1 MKKTIFAAAAAC
13 ALFAVPA
20 MAQAQVYGNIGYA
33 NVDVKDADVKLGL
46 IQGRLGYDINPNFA
60 VEGELGF
67 GAKDDSIAGVDVEMK
82 YQAGVYLVG
91 KANVSDKF
99 QFLARAGYVAYEV
112 EASAGGV
119 AAADTGS
126 DFAFGLGAQA
136 FFTEN
141 DGVRADWT
149 NYGGDA
155 NIWSIAYV
163 RKF

>member
-1 MKKTIFAAAAAC
+1 MKKTMIAAAAAC

-33 NVDVKDADVKLGL
+33 SVDVKDADVQLGL
-46 IQGRLGYDINPNFA
+46 LQGRLGYDINPNFA

-67 GAKDDSIAGVDVEMK
+67 GIQDDTIAGVDVEMK
-82 YQAGVYLVG
+82 YQVGLFLVG
-91 KANVSDKF
+91 KANVSDSF
-99 QFLARAGYVAYEV
+99 QFLARAGYVGYEV
-112 EASAGGV
+112 EASAGGIT
-119 AAADTGS
+119 AAETGN

-141 DGVRADWT
+141 DGVRGDWT

-155 NIWSIAYV
+155 NVWSIAYV
-163 RKF
+163 RRF